1 MPDFDS
7 ARRAA
12 LMSDLLNLF
21 QGRPVDL
28 LPFNEVKEVLRLRQ
42 VVDRG
47 IQEIPLD
54 RIVGTVGREHEFNRA
69 FLPRDESLRNRWDE
83 VKDLAEGQKGFP
95 PIEVY
100 YVHDVYFVVDG
111 HHRVSVARAMG
122 ANTIEAHVKEFVT
135 SVPLSSVTSIE
146 EIILRTGLA
155 GFLEAT
161 GLQHEHPDEFV
172 TTLPNGYER
181 LLEHISVHRYYRGIE
196 TKRPVPLDE
205 AVKSWR
211 DTVYR
216 PMVEIIRKHS
226 LQEEFPGYTETDLY
240 LMIMDHLHEL
250 RKQYGDSTQPER
262 AVKHFSLSSR
272 SENSLSEKVRSWW
285 QAHRKKD

>member
-1 MPDFDS
+1 MADFDT

-12 LMSDLLNLF
+12 LMNDLLGLF

-28 LPFNEVKEVLRLRQ
+28 LPFEEVREVLRLKQ

-69 FLPRDESLRNRWDE
+69 FLPRDESLRTRWE
-83 VKDLAEGQKGFP
+83 ELKDLAEGPKGFP

-111 HHRVSVARAMG
+111 HHRVSVARAVG
-122 ANTIEAHVKEFVT
+122 AKTIEAHVKEFV
-135 SVPLSSVTSIE
+135 SDIPLSPNTSIE
-146 EIILRTGLA
+146 DVILRTGLA
-155 GFLEAT
+155 GFLEVT
-161 GLQHEHPDEFV
+161 GLDQEYPDEYVV
-172 TTLPNGYER
+172 TVPNGYER

-196 TKRPVPLDE
+196 TNRPVSWDE
-205 AVKSWR
+205 AVQSWR

-216 PMVEIIRKHS
+216 PMIEIIQRHGV
-226 LQEEFPGYTETDLY
+226 LGDFPGYTESDRSGPPGKPVRTG
-240 LMIMDHLHEL
+240 L
-250 RKQYGDSTQPER
+250 RSKFWILLSKSLPSAKTKR
-262 AVKHFSLSSR
+262 ANYF
-272 SENSLSEKVRSWW
+272 
-285 QAHRKKD
+285 